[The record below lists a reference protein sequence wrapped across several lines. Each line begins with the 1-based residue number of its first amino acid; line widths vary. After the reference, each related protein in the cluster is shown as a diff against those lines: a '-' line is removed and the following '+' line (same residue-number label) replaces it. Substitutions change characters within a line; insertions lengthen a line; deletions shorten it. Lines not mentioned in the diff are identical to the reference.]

1 VGQAVLRKED
11 ARLLTGRGRF
21 TDDVTLPGMLH
32 AHFVRSDVAR
42 AKIRVDVSTARDA
55 EGVVAVYAASDRS
68 PTRSPSTA

>member
-11 ARLLTGRGRF
+11 PRLLTGRGRY

-55 EGVVAVYAASDRS
+55 DGVVAVYAASDRS